1 MAALRSIRR
10 AGAPLV
16 VALAAACGRSDA
28 REPRTVDELRATAMA
43 DSAVGDSAAL
53 ATLPPA
59 LQEVLRIEPYLT
71 DRYLDRTPG
80 AECRVLEATL
90 PEALRAERR
99 RVRVRL
105 PDSSAVVVYVRVP
118 AAGVGLERV
127 EVVRRPLHGEQ
138 LGFIWDG
145 QDDRTTEVRWPAELH
160 GRTEAAPQ
168 PRGGPVPRA
177 VRALGRRVLALRCE
191 GDGPAARPRFEADV
205 DSIPSPTRE

>member
-1 MAALRSIRR
+1 MTIA
-10 AGAPLV
+10 
-16 VALAAACGRSDA
+16 VAIAAAACGRSDA
-28 REPRTVDELRATAMA
+28 GEPSTVDELRASALA
-43 DSAVGDSAAL
+43 DSAAGDSAAL

-71 DRYLDRTPG
+71 DAFLSATPG
-80 AECRVLEATL
+80 AECRVLETAL

-118 AAGVGLERV
+118 SAGVGLERV
-127 EVVRRPLHGEQ
+127 EIVRRPLHGEQ
-138 LGFIWDG
+138 LGFIWDAG
-145 QDDRTTEVRWPAELH
+145 DDRTTEVRWPTDLH

-177 VRALGRRVLALRCE
+177 VRALGRRVLALRCD
-191 GDGPAARPRFEADV
+191 GDSPAARPRFETDV
-205 DSIPSPTRE
+205 DSIPSLTSE